1 MLPGLTLP
9 ASLAVLLGA
18 LRPCFTA
25 PSFRTFCG
33 LAAGLAGQV
42 RRRTV
47 VGMLL
52 GAGLARAWPH
62 DRAHYFFARAR
73 WQIDELGVA
82 VARLVVLL
90 LVPPADPLT
99 VAVDDS
105 VFRRSGRKVHG
116 AGWQYDGS
124 SPDRDRI
131 SFGTCFV
138 TCGIVVRLP
147 FCTRPVC
154 LPVLARLVPAG
165 KTGVPT
171 RRRKGNK
178 TTPVPGSKVSAAV
191 SLVAL
196 LAAAFPGRAIDVVA
210 DSAYCGP
217 ALKHLPPSVSWTC
230 RLRTNA
236 VLYDLAPPRP
246 PGTKGRPRR
255 KGGRLGTPGQLA
267 ATAGWIPATIRIYGR
282 DQAMSLAGI
291 TCLWYG
297 CLDTRTV
304 RVILARDDTSRP
316 ALLALVTTDLTAS
329 TAGLITRYAARWSIE
344 QAFADARTILGAG
357 EARNRTRRAVERT
370 VPFALLTHTLVITWY
385 ARHGHHRA
393 GPAARRHAQPW
404 YHAKTEPAFEDM
416 LTQLRRVLI
425 TARISKGSAAHPTP
439 EQTQAVLAAWH
450 AAAA

>member
-9 ASLAVLLGA
+9 ASLAALLGA

-25 PSFRTFCG
+25 PSFATFCG

-47 VGMLL
+47 CGMLL
-52 GAGLARAWPH
+52 GAGLAQAWPH
-62 DRAHYFFARAR
+62 DKAHNFFAQAR
-73 WQIDELGVA
+73 WQIDELGLA
-82 VARLVVLL
+82 VARLVALL
-90 LVPPADPLT
+90 LVPPGEPLT

-105 VFRRSGRKVHG
+105 VFRRSGRKVYG

-124 SPDRDRI
+124 SPSPDRL

-154 LPVLARLVPAG
+154 PPVLARLVLPG
-165 KTGVPT
+165 KTKVPA
-171 RRRKGNK
+171 RVRKRK
-178 TTPVPGSKVSAAV
+178 KAAPAPGTKVSAAAE
-191 SLVAL
+191 LVTL

-210 DSAYCGP
+210 DAAYHGP
-217 ALKHLPPSVSWTC
+217 ALKHLPPAVTWTC
-230 RLRTNA
+230 LLRANA
-236 VLYDLAPPRP
+236 VLYGPAPPRP

-255 KGGRLGTPGQLA
+255 KGERLGTPGQLA
-267 ATAGWIPATIRIYGR
+267 AAARWAPATVRIYGR
-282 DQAMSLAGI
+282 DQDIHLADI

-304 RVILARDDTSRP
+304 RVILGRDGTGV
-316 ALLALVTTDLTAS
+316 LALVTTDLATGA
-329 TAGLITRYAARWSIE
+329 AALIARYAARWSIE
-344 QAFADARTILGAG
+344 QAFADARNVPGAG

-370 VPFALLTHTLVITWY
+370 VPFALLTHTLIITWY
-385 ARHGHHRA
+385 ARNGHH
-393 GPAARRHAQPW
+393 PARITARRHAQPW

-425 TARISKGSAAHPTP
+425 TARISKGSATHPTP
-439 EQTQAVLAAWH
+439 EQTKAVLAAWH

>member
-1 MLPGLTLP
+1 MLPGVTLP
-9 ASLAVLLGA
+9 VSLAGLLGA

-52 GAGLARAWPH
+52 GADLARAWPH

-73 WQIDELGVA
+73 WQADELGLA

-90 LVPPADPLT
+90 LVPPGDPLT

-105 VFRRSGRKVHG
+105 MFRRAGRKVYG

-124 SPDRDRI
+124 SPSQNKL

-154 LPVLARLVPAG
+154 LPVLARLVLPGKKARVKKRKKAAPASG
-165 KTGVPT
+165 T
-171 RRRKGNK
+171 
-178 TTPVPGSKVSAAV
+178 KVSAAAE
-191 SLVAL
+191 LVTL

-210 DSAYCGP
+210 DAAYHGP
-217 ALKHLPPSVSWTC
+217 AIKYLPPAVTWTC
-230 RLRTNA
+230 RLRANA
-236 VLYDLAPPRP
+236 VLYSLAPPRA
-246 PGTKGRPRR
+246 PGKRGRPRR
-255 KGGRLGTPGQLA
+255 KGDRLGTPGQLA
-267 ATAGWIPATIRIYGR
+267 AAARWIPATVRIYRR
-282 DQAMSLAGI
+282 DQDMSLAGI

-304 RVILARDDTSRP
+304 RVILARSD
-316 ALLALVTTDLTAS
+316 AGLLALVTTDLA
-329 TAGLITRYAARWSIE
+329 ADAAALITRYAGRWSIE
-344 QAFADARTILGAG
+344 QAFADARNVLGAG
-357 EARNRTRRAVERT
+357 EARSRARRAVERT
-370 VPFALLTHTLVITWY
+370 VPFALLIHTLIIIWY
-385 ARHGHHRA
+385 ARHGHS
-393 GPAARRHAQPW
+393 PARITARRHAQPW
-404 YHAKTEPAFEDM
+404 YPAKTEPAFEDM

-425 TARISKGSAAHPTP
+425 AARISKGSAARPTP
-439 EQTQAVLAAWH
+439 EQTRAVLAAWH

>member
-9 ASLAVLLGA
+9 ASLAALLGA

-33 LAAGLAGQV
+33 LTVGLAGQV

-47 VGMLL
+47 CGMLL
-52 GAGLARAWPH
+52 GADLARAWPH

-73 WQIDELGVA
+73 WQIDELGLA

-90 LVPPADPLT
+90 LVPPAEPLT

-105 VFRRSGRKVHG
+105 LFRRSGRKVHG

-131 SFGTCFV
+131 SYGTCFV

-154 LPVLARLVPAG
+154 LPVLARLVLPGTAKATAPA
-165 KTGVPT
+165 
-171 RRRKGNK
+171 RLRKRK
-178 TTPVPGSKVSAAV
+178 KAAPVPGTKLSAAAG
-191 SLVAL
+191 LVAL
-196 LAAAFPGRAIDVVA
+196 LAAAFPGRAINVVA
-210 DSAYCGP
+210 DAAYHGP
-217 ALKHLPPSVSWTC
+217 ALKHLPPAVTWTC
-230 RLRTNA
+230 RLRANA

-246 PGTKGRPRR
+246 SGTRGRPRR
-255 KGGRLGTPGQLA
+255 KGDRLGTPGQLA
-267 ATAGWIPATIRIYGR
+267 AAARWVPATVRIYGR
-282 DQAMSLAGI
+282 DQHMSLAGI

-304 RVILARDDTSRP
+304 RVILARDRD
-316 ALLALVTTDLTAS
+316 AGLLALVTTDLAAS
-329 TAGLITRYAARWSIE
+329 VADLVTRYAARWSIE
-344 QAFADARTILGAG
+344 QAFSDARNVLGAG

-370 VPFALLTHTLVITWY
+370 VPFALLTSTLIITWY
-385 ARHGHHRA
+385 ARHGHYRA
-393 GPAARRHAQPW
+393 GITARRHAQPW

-425 TARISKGSAAHPTP
+425 TARISKGSGAHPTP

>member
-9 ASLAVLLGA
+9 ASLAALLGA

-42 RRRTV
+42 RRRAV

-52 GAGLARAWPH
+52 GAGLARGWPH

-73 WQIDELGVA
+73 WQVDELGLA

-90 LVPPADPLT
+90 LVPPAGPLT

-105 VFRRSGRKVHG
+105 VFRRSGRKVYG

-124 SPDRDRI
+124 SPSQNKL

-138 TCGIVVRLP
+138 TCGIVVHLP

-154 LPVLARLVPAG
+154 LPVLARLVLPGKKPRVKKGKKAAPASG
-165 KTGVPT
+165 T
-171 RRRKGNK
+171 
-178 TTPVPGSKVSAAV
+178 KVSAAAEMV
-191 SLVAL
+191 TL
-196 LAAAFPGRAIDVVA
+196 LAAAFPGRAINVVA
-210 DSAYCGP
+210 DAAYHGP
-217 ALKHLPPSVSWTC
+217 ALKHLPSAVTWTC
-230 RLRTNA
+230 RLRANA
-236 VLYDLAPPRP
+236 VLYALAPPRP
-246 PGTKGRPRR
+246 PGTRGRPRR
-255 KGGRLGTPGQLA
+255 KGDRLGAPGQLA
-267 ATAGWIPATIRIYGR
+267 AAARWAPATVRIYRR
-282 DQAMSLAGI
+282 DQDMHLADI

-304 RVILARDDTSRP
+304 RVILARSDTG
-316 ALLALVTTDLTAS
+316 LLALVTTDLA
-329 TAGLITRYAARWSIE
+329 AGAAALITRYAARWSIE
-344 QAFADARTILGAG
+344 QAFADARNVLGAG
-357 EARNRTRRAVERT
+357 EARNRARRAVERT
-370 VPFALLTHTLVITWY
+370 VPFALLIHTPVITWY
-385 ARHGHHRA
+385 ARHGHN
-393 GPAARRHAQPW
+393 PARITARRHAQPW
-404 YHAKTEPAFEDM
+404 YPAKAEPAFEDM

-425 TARISKGSAAHPTP
+425 TARISKGSTASPTP
-439 EQTQAVLAAWH
+439 EQTKAVLAAWH

>member
-1 MLPGLTLP
+1 MLPGVTLP
-9 ASLAVLLGA
+9 ASLAALLGA

-47 VGMLL
+47 CGMLL
-52 GAGLARAWPH
+52 GADLARAWPH

-73 WQIDELGVA
+73 WQADELGLA

-90 LVPPADPLT
+90 LVPPGPLT

-105 VFRRSGRKVHG
+105 VFRRSGRTVHG

-124 SPDRDRI
+124 SPSQNKL

-138 TCGIVVRLP
+138 TCGIVVHLP

-154 LPVLARLVPAG
+154 LPVLARLILPGKKPRARKRKKAAPASG
-165 KTGVPT
+165 T
-171 RRRKGNK
+171 
-178 TTPVPGSKVSAAV
+178 KVSAATD
-191 SLVAL
+191 LVTL
-196 LAAAFPGRAIDVVA
+196 LAAAFPGRAIHVVA
-210 DSAYCGP
+210 DAAYHGP
-217 ALKHLPPSVSWTC
+217 ALKQLPPAVTWTC
-230 RLRTNA
+230 RLRANA
-236 VLYDLAPPRP
+236 VLYDLVPPRP
-246 PGTKGRPRR
+246 PRTRGRPRR
-255 KGGRLGTPGQLA
+255 KGDRLGTPGQLA
-267 ATAGWIPATIRIYGR
+267 ATTGWLSATIRIYRR
-282 DQAMSLAGI
+282 DQDMSLADI

-304 RVILARDDTSRP
+304 RVILARSD
-316 ALLALVTTDLTAS
+316 AGLLALVSTDLA
-329 TAGLITRYAARWSIE
+329 ADAAALIQRYAARWSIE
-344 QAFADARTILGAG
+344 QAFADARNVLGAG

-370 VPFALLTHTLVITWY
+370 VPFALLIHTLIVVWY

-393 GPAARRHAQPW
+393 GITARRHAQPW
-404 YHAKTEPAFEDM
+404 YPAKTEPAFEDM

-425 TARISKGSAAHPTP
+425 AARISKGSAASPTP
-439 EQTQAVLAAWH
+439 EQTKAVLAAWH